1 MRERLNSIKNYDI
14 VLINGNI
21 NKESKNFINKIK
33 NINPNIKIFTGKYV
47 PKNYSKLKKKNLL
60 YLVV

>member
-1 MRERLNSIKNYDI
+1 ME
-14 VLINGNI
+14 I

-47 PKNYSKLKKKNLL
+47 PKNYSKLKKKKI
-60 YLVV
+60 YYI